1 MKSKG
6 MAMFLCCFAFIGIGG
21 LHDFYLGRKGMGIAK
36 LLTIDFF
43 WIGLFFDLKNLH
55 NGTYP
60 NLDDAPSYSST
71 LDVSDHTD
79 YESENGIIWEEGSEK
94 QIAWAEKLV
103 TGFLDKSREIIND
116 ASKNSSITSEEAEKL
131 INALE
136 GYVIYKD
143 DANWW
148 IDNRDLSIRK
158 KMLEL
163 IAGDEELEKI
173 IKRVAY

>member
-60 NLDDAPSYSST
+60 TLNAPSYSST

-79 YESENGIIWEEGSEK
+79 YESENGIIWEEGSGK

-116 ASKNSSITSEEAEKL
+116 ASNDNTITKDEASKL
-131 INALE
+131 ISELE
-136 GYVIYKD
+136 YQVTNKD

-163 IAGDEELEKI
+163 VAGDEELEKI